1 MTGSDYSALCK
12 QSPDKAYKTLFDEYC
27 NYVYA
32 VVTSKLRSCG
42 TREDIEECVSD
53 IFAEIYTKYDVDDDY
68 DGDMRGYIAV
78 IAKRRAIRRF
88 HTLTQ
93 QGLTVSLDD
102 ENAPEVADDRD
113 NEAEEKQAM
122 LARLLLEK
130 VKSLGEPDSS
140 IVIQKYF
147 YNRSSAEI
155 AKLLGMNPAG
165 VRMRC
170 RRAISRLKT
179 IIDIKDLEM

>member
-1 MTGSDYSALCK
+1 MFRFKIRKRYNHERLSFRLTNLPRFALYAR
-12 QSPDKAYKTLFDEYC
+12 QEIKTWLF
-27 NYVYA
+27 
-32 VVTSKLRSCG
+32 G
-42 TREDIEECVSD
+42 
-53 IFAEIYTKYDVDDDY
+53 
-68 DGDMRGYIAV
+68 
-78 IAKRRAIRRF
+78 
-88 HTLTQ
+88 
-93 QGLTVSLDD
+93 
-102 ENAPEVADDRD
+102 ENARRLSRFQSGSENTGRQTTVRFSKERGKADAQQSIETTVDTFKKAGLAEED
-113 NEAEEKQAM
+113 AEAEEKQAM